1 MHLEAYSAQ
10 PSAFELLCFPELLT
24 YPSSSYLPI
33 QQIHQAV
40 STYRVARG
48 GDQSLLE
55 YAH

>member
-33 QQIHQAV
+33 QQIHQAA